1 MIGFLLNIFLS
12 LRFRSIIFLILVSC
26 SVILKAEPK
35 FAVRTGSQCGRCH
48 VNISGGGKRT
58 DFGNIFSQRFLAG
71 QDINAQEGNNFTP
84 HLTRTVS
91 IGANLRLRNTS
102 IYGYAD
108 TTEGVVVPDVNLLDI
123 TEGNFYIEVNL
134 IPDRL
139 ILYFDQIISPN
150 PGNRESFALLRGF
163 PGNTYFKFGKI
174 LLPYGLRL
182 WDDEAFIRETT
193 GFTYSDPEIA
203 AEIGL
208 EPGKFSAYMAVTAD
222 QVSGLTAWANRHSR
236 FGLSIQKSTNGDAN
250 RMFGAFAGLHAG
262 RFTLLG
268 EVDQIEFEGGLKQR
282 AYFAELNF
290 LLFRG
295 YNFEFSYHLFD
306 RNLAVPIERDGQE
319 RISIGIE
326 AFPFQFFQ
334 VSAYYNINRF
344 IPQNFQFNQDTF
356 VVELHF
362 FF

>member
-1 MIGFLLNIFLS
+1 LLYE
-12 LRFRSIIFLILVSC
+12 LV
-26 SVILKAEPK
+26 
-35 FAVRTGSQCGRCH
+35 
-48 VNISGGGKRT
+48 
-58 DFGNIFSQRFLAG
+58 
-71 QDINAQEGNNFTP
+71 
-84 HLTRTVS
+84 
-91 IGANLRLRNTS
+91 NLRLRNTIIS
-102 IYGYAD
+102 GYTD
-108 TTEGVVVPDVNLLDI
+108 TAEEVVVPDENLLDI

-139 ILYFDQIISPN
+139 TLYFDQMVSPN

-174 LLPYGLRL
+174 LLPYGFRL

-193 GFTYSDPEIA
+193 GFTYSDSEIA

-208 EPGKFSAYMAVTAD
+208 EPGKFSAYMAITAK
-222 QVSGLTAWANRHSR
+222 QVSGLTVWTNRHSR
-236 FGLSIQKSTNGDAN
+236 IGLSWQKSIDGSAN
-250 RMFGAFAGLHAG
+250 RMFGTFAGINAG
-262 RFTLLG
+262 RFTILG
-268 EVDQIEFEGGLKQR
+268 EVDQIEFEGSFKQR

-290 LLFRG
+290 LLFQG
-295 YNFEFSYHLFD
+295 YNFRFSYHLFD

-334 VSAYYNINRF
+334 VSAYYNINHF
-344 IPQNFQFNQDTF
+344 IPQNFQLNQDTF
-356 VVELHF
+356 VLELHF